1 MSGAATPLGNMVI
14 KLGLDDA
21 DFGKGVANSKK
32 QVQYLAKEMQANMK
46 VADLAGNKLG
56 KLGTRYD
63 GLTQIIKAQENQVT
77 ALKKAYDGSFV
88 DGKATDSTK
97 RLANQLQDAN
107 GKLANYKLQLQNTAG
122 AIADYQ
128 IRNEGLTGSINKA
141 SDVLITNGK
150 RISDLGSSLTKGLT
164 VPIAAGVTAVTA
176 AAISWE
182 SAFAGVKKTS
192 DEVVDSNGNVVYSYD
207 DLEASLRNLANELPS
222 THSEIAAVA
231 EAAGQL
237 GIQTDNVAAFTK
249 VMIDLGESTN
259 MGAET
264 AATELARF
272 ANITQMSQN
281 KFSNLGSAIV
291 DLGNNFATTESEISA
306 MALRLAGAGSQ
317 IGMSEG
323 DIVGFA
329 AALSSVGIEAEAGGS
344 AFSKV
349 MVNMQLAAENGM
361 GSFDELIARGKESG
375 VSFESMTKA
384 VQDGGKN
391 LKSTAGEMGLTSKQL
406 KAMYKEADDAAISL
420 QQFAEVAGMTNSE
433 FGNLFK
439 ESPAEAIMAFVE
451 GLAHAEEQGK
461 SAIAILDGMD
471 IKEVRLRDSLL
482 RAANARGVFAGAVE
496 MGNKAFGENTA
507 LAEEAGKRYET
518 TESKLKMLRNEAVNA
533 AIDLGGPFVD
543 ALRDGLESSKPLV
556 EQLGKLATAF
566 SEADPKTQQMIVKL
580 LAATAAA
587 GPLLSITGKLSG
599 GIGSLGKSFIDLSA
613 SMAKKKAIDEV
624 KKSFIDG
631 DISANDFL
639 KTLSGGSGTMTKFGA
654 AASGAAGSGGIGA
667 MTAALGPLGPLIL
680 GIVGV
685 GGALAV
691 GYGAWKLF
699 GEEAWN
705 SSQRVQ
711 RWGTDVGEATD
722 TALGKVQTNTKSAL
736 SEFSLLEQGIST
748 DTEAVVGSF
757 LKMGESIETNL
768 VNKISALK
776 EILGSLPEDVRKAG
790 EGVTEDE
797 IAKQEEQ
804 LKTVQENNAK
814 IQAIKEQASKNN
826 RELSYNDAMRIKAL
840 AQESAT
846 AYVESL
852 GRSESE
858 TKKILSA
865 MTGNVQQATKEQAT
879 SWLQSLGEQRQN
891 SKVEY
896 TKMQEDL
903 KSQLVDAGY
912 DLNSEYAKEMLGLLE
927 KSSQSATQL
936 TEDQMAT
943 ILAKYPDLAEE
954 VFLANGQLISSMGDA
969 SQSAVEQNKKM
980 METMGDFSKAAAKAA
995 EENKEKIK
1003 LTLDEANQFGEYWN
1017 GLVLDPKTGE
1027 VSTNAQDEVNKAAK
1041 SEAGWNKL
1049 MWISKDANVSSNVKM
1064 MIAEAAIANG
1074 KWDGM
1079 TYTEQQALLD
1089 SNVTKVMT
1097 QALQVNEDWDKLDFE
1112 QQKAILYSNTPEVM
1126 AETMLKLGL
1135 WDEYQPEIKDLHAEN
1150 YNFLNT
1156 IKDSEEKIK
1165 NWDEIPDTTKELYA
1179 DNYDLLTK
1187 IYASNEMY
1195 GRFKELPDSEK
1206 KFFGENE
1213 DLLLKILNSEASWKG
1228 WQELPDSQK
1237 NILLNN
1243 EDLMTKVFASKESLN
1258 AWQELPDPVKH
1269 MLGNNE
1275 DILAKVQDGT
1285 ISVEDYNQN
1294 VLPALKKLFGDNSDI
1309 IQKLL
1314 QGETQLNTY
1323 NGNNPAKKI
1332 LNGDSSSAQQAAKTG
1347 GNALDIFARNN
1358 PARKY
1363 LNATDNASSNAFNAR
1378 DAVQKFINLP
1388 SVITKTLK
1396 VATAGAAIG
1405 GAAATFAAD
1414 GTNFHKGGDMI
1425 VNDQPG
1431 PLYKEIVHEPGEEP
1445 YIPVG
1450 RNVLIPN
1457 AKRGTKVYKASR
1469 TKSIMRRLGIPKY
1482 ADGVGIPED
1491 SSLVRNLRSL
1501 TPATESSSIN
1511 FRTQDYSEQFEMLI
1525 NIMSNFGDDLR
1536 NMQLILDG
1544 RNIMKSI
1551 ETRQTNQQKLNDIK
1565 AGRRTI

>member
-1 MSGAATPLGNMVI
+1 MASATPLGNMVI

-46 VADLAGNKLG
+46 IADMAGNKLG

-122 AIADYQ
+122 QMARLQVETQGVTGWLKQHGDAYIKQGEKIQKFGGMVSKAGSTLTKAITLPVATGFTVATKAASDFTTQIGEIGPLLTNGQAITAEYKQQLEQMGESSKQWAKDYGVSTTEINQ
-128 IRNEGLTGSINKA
+128 GLAEVVRKGYDANQTMGVMPAILDATKA
-141 SDVLITNGK
+141 SGDAFNDVMNVSTEVISQFNLKGK
-150 RISDLGSSLTKGLT
+150 DYETTVQNATRVTDSLTYVANATSAGFTDLGLAMSYVGPVANSLNMS
-164 VPIAAGVTAVTA
+164 VEETA
-176 AAISWE
+176 AAIGLLSDAGIGGEKAGTALRGALTRLLKPSKQNIAGFDQLGISVDAFKEGTLTLPDILDKIKTNTQGWTDAQRTSAIALAFGTE
-182 SAFAGVKKTS
+182 SQSAM
-192 DEVVDSNGNVVYSYD
+192 NVLVNQGGD
-207 DLEASLRNLANELPS
+207 ALRNL
-222 THSEIAAVA
+222 TSE
-231 EAAGQL
+231 
-237 GIQTDNVAAFTK
+237 
-249 VMIDLGESTN
+249 
-259 MGAET
+259 
-264 AATELARF
+264 
-272 ANITQMSQN
+272 
-281 KFSNLGSAIV
+281 
-291 DLGNNFATTESEISA
+291 TESAS
-306 MALRLAGAGSQ
+306 GATKKIADS
-317 IGMSEG
+317 MK
-323 DIVGFA
+323 DLPA
-329 AALSSVGIEAEAGGS
+329 N
-344 AFSKV
+344 KV
-349 MVNMQLAAENGM
+349 
-361 GSFDELIARGKESG
+361 AR
-375 VSFESMTKA
+375 
-384 VQDGGKN
+384 
-391 LKSTAGEMGLTSKQL
+391 
-406 KAMYKEADDAAISL
+406 
-420 QQFAEVAGMTNSE
+420 
-433 FGNLFK
+433 FK
-439 ESPAEAIMAFVE
+439 ESLNVLAIT
-451 GLAHAEEQGK
+451 
-461 SAIAILDGMD
+461 
-471 IKEVRLRDSLL
+471 
-482 RAANARGVFAGAVE
+482 
-496 MGNKAFGENTA
+496 FGE
-507 LAEEAGKRYET
+507 
-518 TESKLKMLRNEAVNA
+518 KLL
-533 AIDLGGPFVD
+533 
-543 ALRDGLESSKPLV
+543 PLV
-556 EQLGKLATAF
+556 TPWIEKATDMVNSF
-566 SEADPKTQQMIVKL
+566 SELDDATQNNIVKWGL
-580 LAATAAA
+580 MAAAA
-587 GPLLSITGKLSG
+587 GPALKLLGGGISTIGSVTKGVGKLST
-599 GIGSLGKSFIDLSA
+599 GIVELVAASA
-613 SMAKKKAIDEV
+613 EKKAL
-624 KKSFIDG
+624 
-631 DISANDFL
+631 A
-639 KTLSGGSGTMTKFGA
+639 TLATSVTGVGT
-654 AASGAAGSGGIGA
+654 AASGAAGSAGVGA
-667 MTAALGPLGPLIL
+667 MTTALGASGLAGALPLI
-680 GIVGV
+680 VGA
-685 GGALAV
+685 GGLLAV

-722 TALGKVQTNTKSAL
+722 TALGKVQTNTQTAIG
-736 SEFSLLEQGIST
+736 EFNLLEQGIST
-748 DTEAVVGSF
+748 NTEAVVGDF
-757 LKMGESIETNL
+757 VTMGNSIETNL

-776 EILGSLPEDVRKAG
+776 EMLNTLPEDVKNAG
-790 EGVTEDE
+790 EKLT
-797 IAKQEEQ
+797 QEEIDNQ
-804 LKTVQENNAK
+804 QEYLNIVQENNEK
-814 IQAIKEQASKNN
+814 IKTIRKEASDNN
-826 RELSYNDAMRIKAL
+826 RELSYNDTVRIKAL
-840 AQESAT
+840 AEESAT
-846 AYVESL
+846 AYVQSL
-852 GRSESE
+852 GKGQKE
-858 TKKILSA
+858 TQQILSA
-865 MTGNVQQATKEQAT
+865 MTGDVSKASKEQAT
-879 SWLQSLGEQRQN
+879 EWLQNLGQQRQQ
-891 SKVEY
+891 SKIEY
-896 TKMQEDL
+896 SQMQEDL

-927 KSSQSATQL
+927 TSSNSATQI

-943 ILAKYPDLAEE
+943 ILAKYPELAEE

-980 METMGDFSKAAAKAA
+980 METMGDFSKAAAKNA

-1135 WDEYQPEIKDLHAEN
+1135 WDEYQPEIKDLNAEN

-1187 IYASNEMY
+1187 IYASDEMY

-1206 KFFGENE
+1206 KFFGEND
-1213 DLLLKILNSEASWKG
+1213 DLLLKILNSETSWKG

-1243 EDLMTKVFASKESLN
+1243 EDLMTKVFASEESLS
-1258 AWQELPDPVKH
+1258 AWQALPDPVKH

-1294 VLPALKKLFGDNSDI
+1294 VLPALKKLFGENSDI
-1309 IQKLL
+1309 IQKLT
-1314 QGETQLNTY
+1314 QGETGLNNY
-1323 NGNNPAKKI
+1323 NSNNPAKKI
-1332 LNGDSSSAQQAAKTG
+1332 LNGDSSSAQLAAKTG
-1347 GNALDIFARNN
+1347 GTALDIFARNN
-1358 PARKY
+1358 PKGKI
-1363 LNATDNASSNAFNAR
+1363 LNAQDNASTNAYNATR
-1378 DAVQKFINLP
+1378 EVQNFLNLP
-1388 SVITKTLK
+1388 RSITTTLTVK
-1396 VATAGAAIG
+1396 RAGAAIG

-1431 PLYKEIVHEPGEEP
+1431 PLYKEIVHEPGKEP

-1491 SSLVRNLRSL
+1491 SSLVRNLRNL
-1501 TPATESSSIN
+1501 TPSTESSSIN
-1511 FRTQDYSEQFEMLI
+1511 FRTQDYSKQFEMLI
-1525 NIMSNFGDDLR
+1525 DIMSNFGEDLR

-1544 RNIMKSI
+1544 RNVMKSI

-1565 AGRRTI
+1565 AGRRTR

>member
-1 MSGAATPLGNMVI
+1 MAGATPLGNMVI

-46 VADLAGNKLG
+46 IADMAGNKLG

-122 AIADYQ
+122 QMARLQVETQGVTGWLKQHGDAYIKQGEKIQKFGGMVSKAGSTLTKAITLPVATGFTVATKAASDFTTQIGEIGPLLTNGQAITAEYKQQLEQMGESSKQWAKDYGVSTTEINQ
-128 IRNEGLTGSINKA
+128 GLAEVVRKGYDANQTMGVMPAILDATKA
-141 SDVLITNGK
+141 SGDAFNDVMNVSTEVISQFNLKGK
-150 RISDLGSSLTKGLT
+150 DYETTVQNATRVTDSLTYVANATSAGFTDLGLAMSYVGPVANSLNMS
-164 VPIAAGVTAVTA
+164 VEETA
-176 AAISWE
+176 AAIGLLSDAGIGGEKAGTALRGALTRLLKPSKQNIAGFDQLGISVDAFKEGTLTLPDILDKIKTNTQGWTDAQRTSAIALAFGTE
-182 SAFAGVKKTS
+182 SQSAM
-192 DEVVDSNGNVVYSYD
+192 NVLVNQGGD
-207 DLEASLRNLANELPS
+207 ALRNL
-222 THSEIAAVA
+222 TSE
-231 EAAGQL
+231 
-237 GIQTDNVAAFTK
+237 
-249 VMIDLGESTN
+249 
-259 MGAET
+259 
-264 AATELARF
+264 
-272 ANITQMSQN
+272 
-281 KFSNLGSAIV
+281 
-291 DLGNNFATTESEISA
+291 TESAS
-306 MALRLAGAGSQ
+306 GATKKIADS
-317 IGMSEG
+317 MK
-323 DIVGFA
+323 DLPA
-329 AALSSVGIEAEAGGS
+329 N
-344 AFSKV
+344 KV
-349 MVNMQLAAENGM
+349 
-361 GSFDELIARGKESG
+361 AR
-375 VSFESMTKA
+375 
-384 VQDGGKN
+384 
-391 LKSTAGEMGLTSKQL
+391 
-406 KAMYKEADDAAISL
+406 
-420 QQFAEVAGMTNSE
+420 
-433 FGNLFK
+433 FK
-439 ESPAEAIMAFVE
+439 ESLNVLAIT
-451 GLAHAEEQGK
+451 
-461 SAIAILDGMD
+461 
-471 IKEVRLRDSLL
+471 
-482 RAANARGVFAGAVE
+482 
-496 MGNKAFGENTA
+496 FGE
-507 LAEEAGKRYET
+507 
-518 TESKLKMLRNEAVNA
+518 KLL
-533 AIDLGGPFVD
+533 
-543 ALRDGLESSKPLV
+543 PLV
-556 EQLGKLATAF
+556 TPWIEKATDMVNSF
-566 SEADPKTQQMIVKL
+566 SELDDATQNNIVKWGL
-580 LAATAAA
+580 MAAAA
-587 GPLLSITGKLSG
+587 GPALKLLGGGISTIGSVTKGVGKLST
-599 GIGSLGKSFIDLSA
+599 GIVELVAASA
-613 SMAKKKAIDEV
+613 EKKAL
-624 KKSFIDG
+624 
-631 DISANDFL
+631 A
-639 KTLSGGSGTMTKFGA
+639 TLATSVTGVGT
-654 AASGAAGSGGIGA
+654 AASGAAGSAGVGA
-667 MTAALGPLGPLIL
+667 MTTALGASGLAGALPLI
-680 GIVGV
+680 VGA
-685 GGALAV
+685 GGLLAV

-722 TALGKVQTNTKSAL
+722 TALGKVQTNTQTAIG
-736 SEFSLLEQGIST
+736 EFNLLEQGIST
-748 DTEAVVGSF
+748 NTEAVVGDF
-757 LKMGESIETNL
+757 VTMGNSIETNL

-776 EILGSLPEDVRKAG
+776 EMLNTLPEDVKNAG
-790 EGVTEDE
+790 EKLT
-797 IAKQEEQ
+797 QEEIDNQ
-804 LKTVQENNAK
+804 QEYLNIVQENNEK
-814 IQAIKEQASKNN
+814 IKTIRKEASDNN
-826 RELSYNDAMRIKAL
+826 RELSYNDTVRIKAL
-840 AQESAT
+840 AEESAT
-846 AYVESL
+846 AYVQSL
-852 GRSESE
+852 GKGQKE
-858 TKKILSA
+858 TQQILSA
-865 MTGNVQQATKEQAT
+865 MTGDVSKASKEQAT
-879 SWLQSLGEQRQN
+879 EWLQNLGQQRQQ
-891 SKVEY
+891 SKIEY
-896 TKMQEDL
+896 SQMQEDL

-927 KSSQSATQL
+927 TSSNSATQI

-943 ILAKYPDLAEE
+943 ILAKYPELAEE

-980 METMGDFSKAAAKAA
+980 METMGDFSKAAAKNA

-1135 WDEYQPEIKDLHAEN
+1135 WDEYQPEIKDLNAEN

-1187 IYASNEMY
+1187 IYASDEMY

-1206 KFFGENE
+1206 KFFGEND
-1213 DLLLKILNSEASWKG
+1213 DLLLKILNSETSWKG

-1243 EDLMTKVFASKESLN
+1243 EDLMTKVFASEESLS
-1258 AWQELPDPVKH
+1258 AWQALPDPVKH

-1294 VLPALKKLFGDNSDI
+1294 VLPALKKLFGENSDI
-1309 IQKLL
+1309 IQKLT
-1314 QGETQLNTY
+1314 QGETGLNNY
-1323 NGNNPAKKI
+1323 NSNNPAKKI
-1332 LNGDSSSAQQAAKTG
+1332 LNGDSSSAQLAAKTG
-1347 GNALDIFARNN
+1347 GTALDIFARNN
-1358 PARKY
+1358 PKGKI
-1363 LNATDNASSNAFNAR
+1363 LNAQDNASTNAYNATR
-1378 DAVQKFINLP
+1378 EVQNFLNLP
-1388 SVITKTLK
+1388 RSITTTLTVK
-1396 VATAGAAIG
+1396 RAGAAIG

-1431 PLYKEIVHEPGEEP
+1431 PLYKEIVHEPGKEP

-1491 SSLVRNLRSL
+1491 STLVRNLKSV
-1501 TPATESSSIN
+1501 ANNGSQEAKKSEFSVNFDNSI
-1511 FRTQDYSEQFEMLI
+1511 FEDMLRAI
-1525 NIMSNFGDDLR
+1525 NKLGSDMR
-1536 NMQLILDG
+1536 NLKI
-1544 RNIMKSI
+1544 IMK
-1551 ETRQTNQQKLNDIK
+1551 EKEVADIVTDAQNRK
-1565 AGRRTI
+1565 DISRKRMAGELL

>member
-1 MSGAATPLGNMVI
+1 MAGATPLGNMVI

-46 VADLAGNKLG
+46 IADMAGNKLG

-122 AIADYQ
+122 QMARLQVETQGVTGWLKQHGDAYIKQGEKIQKFGGMVSKAGSTLTKAITLPVATGFTVATKAASDFTTQIGEIGPLLTNGQAITAEYKQQLEQMGESSKQWAKDYGVSTTEINQ
-128 IRNEGLTGSINKA
+128 GLAEVVRKGYDANQTMGVMPAILDATKA
-141 SDVLITNGK
+141 SGDAFNDVMNVSTEVISQFNLKGK
-150 RISDLGSSLTKGLT
+150 DYETTVQNATRVTDSLTYVANATSAGFTDLGLAMSYVGPVANSLNMS
-164 VPIAAGVTAVTA
+164 VEETA
-176 AAISWE
+176 AAIGLLSDAGIGGEKAGTALRGALTRLLKPSKQNIAGFDQLGISVDAFKEGTLTLPDILDKIKTNTQGWTDAQRTSAIALAFGTE
-182 SAFAGVKKTS
+182 SQSAM
-192 DEVVDSNGNVVYSYD
+192 NVLVNQGGD
-207 DLEASLRNLANELPS
+207 ALRNL
-222 THSEIAAVA
+222 TSE
-231 EAAGQL
+231 
-237 GIQTDNVAAFTK
+237 
-249 VMIDLGESTN
+249 
-259 MGAET
+259 
-264 AATELARF
+264 
-272 ANITQMSQN
+272 
-281 KFSNLGSAIV
+281 
-291 DLGNNFATTESEISA
+291 TESAS
-306 MALRLAGAGSQ
+306 GATKKIADS
-317 IGMSEG
+317 MK
-323 DIVGFA
+323 DLPA
-329 AALSSVGIEAEAGGS
+329 N
-344 AFSKV
+344 KV
-349 MVNMQLAAENGM
+349 
-361 GSFDELIARGKESG
+361 AR
-375 VSFESMTKA
+375 
-384 VQDGGKN
+384 
-391 LKSTAGEMGLTSKQL
+391 
-406 KAMYKEADDAAISL
+406 
-420 QQFAEVAGMTNSE
+420 
-433 FGNLFK
+433 FK
-439 ESPAEAIMAFVE
+439 ESLNVLAIT
-451 GLAHAEEQGK
+451 
-461 SAIAILDGMD
+461 
-471 IKEVRLRDSLL
+471 
-482 RAANARGVFAGAVE
+482 
-496 MGNKAFGENTA
+496 FGE
-507 LAEEAGKRYET
+507 
-518 TESKLKMLRNEAVNA
+518 KLL
-533 AIDLGGPFVD
+533 
-543 ALRDGLESSKPLV
+543 PLV
-556 EQLGKLATAF
+556 TPWIEKATDMVNSF
-566 SEADPKTQQMIVKL
+566 SELDDATQNNIVKWGL
-580 LAATAAA
+580 MAAAA
-587 GPLLSITGKLSG
+587 GPALKLLGGGISTIGSVTKGVGKLST
-599 GIGSLGKSFIDLSA
+599 GIVELVAASA
-613 SMAKKKAIDEV
+613 EKKAL
-624 KKSFIDG
+624 
-631 DISANDFL
+631 A
-639 KTLSGGSGTMTKFGA
+639 TLATSVTGVGT
-654 AASGAAGSGGIGA
+654 AASGAAGSAGVGA
-667 MTAALGPLGPLIL
+667 MTTALGASGLAGALPLI
-680 GIVGV
+680 VGA
-685 GGALAV
+685 GGLLAV

-722 TALGKVQTNTKSAL
+722 TALGKVQTNTQTAIG
-736 SEFSLLEQGIST
+736 EFNLLEQGIST
-748 DTEAVVGSF
+748 NTEAVVGDF
-757 LKMGESIETNL
+757 VTMGNSIETNL

-776 EILGSLPEDVRKAG
+776 EMLNTLPEDVKNAG
-790 EGVTEDE
+790 EKLT
-797 IAKQEEQ
+797 QEEIDNQ
-804 LKTVQENNAK
+804 QEYLNIVQENNEK
-814 IQAIKEQASKNN
+814 IKTIRKEASDNN
-826 RELSYNDAMRIKAL
+826 RELSYNDTVRIKAL
-840 AQESAT
+840 AEESAT
-846 AYVESL
+846 AYVQSL
-852 GRSESE
+852 GKGQKE
-858 TKKILSA
+858 TQQILSA
-865 MTGNVQQATKEQAT
+865 MTGDVSKASKEQAT
-879 SWLQSLGEQRQN
+879 EWLQNLGQQRQQ
-891 SKVEY
+891 SKIEY
-896 TKMQEDL
+896 SQMQEDL

-927 KSSQSATQL
+927 TSSNSATQI

-943 ILAKYPDLAEE
+943 ILAKYPELAEE

-980 METMGDFSKAAAKAA
+980 METMGDFSKAAAKNA

-1135 WDEYQPEIKDLHAEN
+1135 WDEYQPEIKDLNAEN

-1187 IYASNEMY
+1187 IYASDEMY

-1206 KFFGENE
+1206 KFFGEND
-1213 DLLLKILNSEASWKG
+1213 DLLLKILNSETSWKG

-1243 EDLMTKVFASKESLN
+1243 EDLMTKVFASEESLS
-1258 AWQELPDPVKH
+1258 AWQALPDPVKH

-1294 VLPALKKLFGDNSDI
+1294 VLPALKKLFGENSDI
-1309 IQKLL
+1309 IQKLT
-1314 QGETQLNTY
+1314 QGETGLNNY
-1323 NGNNPAKKI
+1323 NSNNPAKKI
-1332 LNGDSSSAQQAAKTG
+1332 LNGDSSSAQLAAKTG
-1347 GNALDIFARNN
+1347 GTALDIFARNN
-1358 PARKY
+1358 PKGKI
-1363 LNATDNASSNAFNAR
+1363 LNAQDNASTNAYNATR
-1378 DAVQKFINLP
+1378 EVQNFLNLP
-1388 SVITKTLK
+1388 RSITTTLTVK
-1396 VATAGAAIG
+1396 RAGAAIG

-1431 PLYKEIVHEPGEEP
+1431 PLYKEIVHEPGKEP

-1491 SSLVRNLRSL
+1491 STLVRNLKSV
-1501 TPATESSSIN
+1501 TNNGSQEAKKSEFSVNFDNSI
-1511 FRTQDYSEQFEMLI
+1511 FEDMLRAI
-1525 NIMSNFGDDLR
+1525 NQLGSDMR
-1536 NMQLILDG
+1536 NLKI
-1544 RNIMKSI
+1544 IMK
-1551 ETRQTNQQKLNDIK
+1551 EKEVADIVTDAQNRK
-1565 AGRRTI
+1565 DISRKRMAGELL

>member
-1 MSGAATPLGNMVI
+1 MASATPLGNMVI

-46 VADLAGNKLG
+46 IADMAGNKLG

-122 AIADYQ
+122 QMARLQVETQGVTGWLKQHGDAYIKQGEKIQKFGGMVSKAGSTLTKAITLPVAIGFTVATKAASDFTTQIGEIGPLLTNGQAITAEYKQQLEQMGESSKQWAKDYGVSTTEINQ
-128 IRNEGLTGSINKA
+128 GLAEVVRKGYDANQTMGVMPAILDATKA
-141 SDVLITNGK
+141 SGDAFNDVMNVSTEVISQFNLKGK
-150 RISDLGSSLTKGLT
+150 DYETTVQNATRVTDSLTYVANATSAGFTDLGLAMSYVGPVANSLNMS
-164 VPIAAGVTAVTA
+164 VEETA
-176 AAISWE
+176 AAIGLLSDAGIGGEKAGTALRGALTRLLKPSKQNIAGFDQLGISVDAFKEGTLTLPDILDKIKTNTQGWTDAQRTSAIALAFGTE
-182 SAFAGVKKTS
+182 SQSAM
-192 DEVVDSNGNVVYSYD
+192 NVLVNQGGD
-207 DLEASLRNLANELPS
+207 ALRNL
-222 THSEIAAVA
+222 TSE
-231 EAAGQL
+231 
-237 GIQTDNVAAFTK
+237 
-249 VMIDLGESTN
+249 
-259 MGAET
+259 
-264 AATELARF
+264 
-272 ANITQMSQN
+272 
-281 KFSNLGSAIV
+281 
-291 DLGNNFATTESEISA
+291 TESAS
-306 MALRLAGAGSQ
+306 GATKKIADS
-317 IGMSEG
+317 MK
-323 DIVGFA
+323 DLPA
-329 AALSSVGIEAEAGGS
+329 N
-344 AFSKV
+344 KV
-349 MVNMQLAAENGM
+349 
-361 GSFDELIARGKESG
+361 AR
-375 VSFESMTKA
+375 
-384 VQDGGKN
+384 
-391 LKSTAGEMGLTSKQL
+391 
-406 KAMYKEADDAAISL
+406 
-420 QQFAEVAGMTNSE
+420 
-433 FGNLFK
+433 FK
-439 ESPAEAIMAFVE
+439 ESLNVLAIT
-451 GLAHAEEQGK
+451 
-461 SAIAILDGMD
+461 
-471 IKEVRLRDSLL
+471 
-482 RAANARGVFAGAVE
+482 
-496 MGNKAFGENTA
+496 FGE
-507 LAEEAGKRYET
+507 
-518 TESKLKMLRNEAVNA
+518 KLL
-533 AIDLGGPFVD
+533 
-543 ALRDGLESSKPLV
+543 PLV
-556 EQLGKLATAF
+556 TPWIEKATDMVNSF
-566 SEADPKTQQMIVKL
+566 SELDDATQNNIVKWGL
-580 LAATAAA
+580 MAAAA
-587 GPLLSITGKLSG
+587 GPALKLLGGGISTIGSVTKGVGKLST
-599 GIGSLGKSFIDLSA
+599 GIVELVAASA
-613 SMAKKKAIDEV
+613 EKKAL
-624 KKSFIDG
+624 
-631 DISANDFL
+631 A
-639 KTLSGGSGTMTKFGA
+639 TLATSVTGVGT
-654 AASGAAGSGGIGA
+654 AASGAAGSAGVGA
-667 MTAALGPLGPLIL
+667 MTTALGASGLAGALPLI
-680 GIVGV
+680 VGA
-685 GGALAV
+685 GGLLAV

-722 TALGKVQTNTKSAL
+722 TALGKVQTNTQTAIG
-736 SEFSLLEQGIST
+736 EFNLLEQGIST
-748 DTEAVVGSF
+748 NTEAVVGDF
-757 LKMGESIETNL
+757 VTMGNSIETNL

-776 EILGSLPEDVRKAG
+776 EMLNTLPEDVKNAG
-790 EGVTEDE
+790 EKLT
-797 IAKQEEQ
+797 QEEIDNQ
-804 LKTVQENNAK
+804 QEYLNIVQENNEK
-814 IQAIKEQASKNN
+814 IKTIRKEASDNN
-826 RELSYNDAMRIKAL
+826 RELSYNDTVRIKAL
-840 AQESAT
+840 AEESAT
-846 AYVESL
+846 AYVQSL
-852 GRSESE
+852 GKGQKE
-858 TKKILSA
+858 TQQILSA
-865 MTGNVQQATKEQAT
+865 MTGDVSKASKEQAT
-879 SWLQSLGEQRQN
+879 EWLQNLGQQRQQ
-891 SKVEY
+891 SKIEY
-896 TKMQEDL
+896 SQMQEDL

-927 KSSQSATQL
+927 TSSNSATQI

-943 ILAKYPDLAEE
+943 ILAKYPELAEE

-980 METMGDFSKAAAKAA
+980 METMGDFSKAAAKNA

-1135 WDEYQPEIKDLHAEN
+1135 WDEYQPEIKDLNAEN

-1187 IYASNEMY
+1187 IYASDEMY

-1206 KFFGENE
+1206 KFFGEND
-1213 DLLLKILNSEASWKG
+1213 DLLLKILNSETSWKG

-1243 EDLMTKVFASKESLN
+1243 EDLMTKVFASEESLS
-1258 AWQELPDPVKH
+1258 AWQALPDPVKH

-1294 VLPALKKLFGDNSDI
+1294 VLPALKKLFGENSDI
-1309 IQKLL
+1309 IQKLT
-1314 QGETQLNTY
+1314 QGETGLNNY
-1323 NGNNPAKKI
+1323 NSNNPAKKI
-1332 LNGDSSSAQQAAKTG
+1332 LNGDSSSAQLAAKTG
-1347 GNALDIFARNN
+1347 GTALDIFARNN
-1358 PARKY
+1358 PKGKI
-1363 LNATDNASSNAFNAR
+1363 LNAQDNASTNAYNATR
-1378 DAVQKFINLP
+1378 EVQNFLNLP
-1388 SVITKTLK
+1388 RSITTTLTVK
-1396 VATAGAAIG
+1396 RAGAAIG

-1431 PLYKEIVHEPGEEP
+1431 PLYKEIVHEPGKEP

-1491 SSLVRNLRSL
+1491 SSLVRNLRNL
-1501 TPATESSSIN
+1501 TPSTESSSIN
-1511 FRTQDYSEQFEMLI
+1511 FRTQDYSKQFEMLI
-1525 NIMSNFGDDLR
+1525 DIMSNFGEDLR

-1544 RNIMKSI
+1544 RNVMKSI

-1565 AGRRTI
+1565 AGRRTR